1 MSSAARCRP
10 AANSFC
16 CLCGTRLAQGV
27 KRRYQRAAECA
38 AFVRKQCKPSPFLY
52 SLLATQAGADATG
65 VCIPCVNWK
74 RRVET
79 CGLRRT
85 RQPMLQLDQ
94 LICFLLRPGQ
104 HMEPDR
110 RCMGRLVLAARDPS
124 NPYSCVFP
132 GPVKHILERVVA
144 NTFVAC
150 VVAWWDFNGRTEF
163 FASGQE
169 ARRVRGAVK
178 AVAAL

>member
-1 MSSAARCRP
+1 MSSRCGKP
-10 AANSFC
+10 SNSFC
-16 CLCGTRLAQGV
+16 CLCGIRLTQGV

-38 AFVRKQCKPSPFLY
+38 AFVRKRCKASPFLY
-52 SLLATQAGADATG
+52 SFLVAQTGAEAIG

-79 CGLRRT
+79 CGLRRM
-85 RQPMLQLDQ
+85 RLPMLQLDQ

-110 RCMGRLVLAARDPS
+110 RCMGRLVLAARDPG
-124 NPYSCVFP
+124 NPYRCVFP
-132 GPVKHILERVVA
+132 APVKAILERVEA
-144 NTFVAC
+144 DTFVAC
-150 VVAWWDFNGRTEF
+150 VAAWWEYNGRTEF

-178 AVAAL
+178 AVVAL

>member
-1 MSSAARCRP
+1 M
-10 AANSFC
+10 
-16 CLCGTRLAQGV
+16 
-27 KRRYQRAAECA
+27 KRRYQRATECA
-38 AFVRKQCKPSPFLY
+38 AFVRKQCKASPFLY
-52 SLLATQAGADATG
+52 SLLVAQTGAEAMG

-85 RQPMLQLDQ
+85 RRPMLQLDQ

-104 HMEPDR
+104 HLEPDR
-110 RCMGRLVLAARDPS
+110 RCMERLVHAARDPS
-124 NPYSCVFP
+124 NPYRCVFP
-132 GPVKHILERVVA
+132 APVKHILERVSA

-150 VVAWWDFNGRTEF
+150 VTAWWDYNGRTEF

-169 ARRVRGAVK
+169 ARRVRSAVK
-178 AVAAL
+178 AVVSI